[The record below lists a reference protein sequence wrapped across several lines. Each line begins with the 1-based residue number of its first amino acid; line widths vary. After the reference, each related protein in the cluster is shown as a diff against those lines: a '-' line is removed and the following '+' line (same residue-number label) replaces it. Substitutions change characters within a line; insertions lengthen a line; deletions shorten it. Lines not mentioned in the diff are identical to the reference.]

1 MCPLASDGKSDLHK
15 KYLIHLYEKWIIF
28 TRYMNV
34 FGFYAN
40 IHIHNLED
48 ANPVTSLLLW

>member
-15 KYLIHLYEKWIIF
+15 KYLIHPYEKWIIF

-48 ANPVTSLLLW
+48 ANPVTSLLL